1 MERYEIE
8 TFLTLAEELH
18 FARTAERLGISP
30 GRVSQ
35 TIKALERRIGG
46 SLFERSSR
54 RVALTDVGRRFR
66 DDLLPAREQIRRAV
80 ADARAACADIG
91 DVVRVGFTAPWAGQ
105 LLLHA
110 ADEFRRR
117 HPRCSVEPH
126 DVAYH
131 LAITALRERQTDLMI
146 AVPPLDRSGLT
157 VGPVLFRE
165 RLALVVSAT
174 HPLARQETASLEDLA
189 VLPLVTAAGMP
200 GVWGHELFP
209 TRTPQGLTVEQGPT
223 AGGWQGVLLLVAA
236 GRGATVAP
244 LRSKPDNVR
253 SGLAYIPFH
262 DADPVAYAPMWR
274 SDDGS
279 AGLRAFVRT
288 LLDSASPAT

>member
-8 TFLTLAEELH
+8 TFLTLADELH
-18 FARTAERLGISP
+18 FARTAERLGVSP

-54 RVALTDVGRRFR
+54 RVALTDVGRQFR
-66 DDLLPAREQIRRAV
+66 DDLLPAHEQIRRAV
-80 ADARAACADIG
+80 ADARAACGDIS
-91 DVVRVGFTAPWAGQ
+91 DVVRVGFTTRWAGE

-110 ADEFRRR
+110 ADEFRLR

-131 LAITALRERQTDLMI
+131 LAIAALRERQTDVMI
-146 AVPPLDRSGLT
+146 AVPPLDQSGLT
-157 VGPVLFRE
+157 VGPVLSYE

-174 HPLARQETASLEDLA
+174 HPLARQETASWEDLA
-189 VLPLVTAAGMP
+189 ELPLVTAAGMP
-200 GVWGHELFP
+200 RVWGHELFP

-244 LRSKPDNVR
+244 LRSEPDNVR
-253 SGLAYIPFH
+253 SDLVYIPID
-262 DADPVAYAPMWR
+262 DADPVEYALMWR
-274 SDDGS
+274 GDDCS
-279 AGLRAFVRT
+279 AGLKAFVQT
-288 LLDSASPAT
+288 LLDFAPTAT